1 MYSRKFQSIRPD
13 IAQLKGNSIYLLSK
27 HSSPILTFLCLCCL
41 PLKIQIVYYVTRCQ
55 SSQKKILK
63 DRVQKN
69 IKNGL
74 WQRLFFDPNDHI
86 FFLLF
91 SDETTEALTTVSE
104 QGQHE
109 AICQLCNGLKKRGI
123 VTSLHDDVVDLE
135 RWWPQPY

>member
-27 HSSPILTFLCLCCL
+27 HSSSILTFFMSMQFAFKNPDSILLCNSLL
-41 PLKIQIVYYVTRCQ
+41 EFTKKNSKR
-55 SSQKKILK
+55 SSTEK
-63 DRVQKN
+63 D

-104 QGQHE
+104 
-109 AICQLCNGLKKRGI
+109 
-123 VTSLHDDVVDLE
+123 
-135 RWWPQPY
+135 

>member
-1 MYSRKFQSIRPD
+1 M
-13 IAQLKGNSIYLLSK
+13 LCNSLLEF
-27 HSSPILTFLCLCCL
+27 T
-41 PLKIQIVYYVTRCQ
+41 
-55 SSQKKILK
+55 KKILK

-104 QGQHE
+104 
-109 AICQLCNGLKKRGI
+109 
-123 VTSLHDDVVDLE
+123 
-135 RWWPQPY
+135 

>member
-1 MYSRKFQSIRPD
+1 MSMLFAFKNPDSI
-13 IAQLKGNSIYLLSK
+13 LLCNSLLEF
-27 HSSPILTFLCLCCL
+27 T
-41 PLKIQIVYYVTRCQ
+41 
-55 SSQKKILK
+55 KKILK

-104 QGQHE
+104 
-109 AICQLCNGLKKRGI
+109 
-123 VTSLHDDVVDLE
+123 
-135 RWWPQPY
+135 